1 MIRALLASISFVLA
15 TILGSLLALLF
26 GAVDSTGEAVLRL
39 ARLWSRVILGVP
51 GVRVEV
57 SSRVALPEGRPYVFV
72 ANHASMIDI
81 WAVFIAV
88 PASFRFIAKK
98 QLSFIPLF
106 GWAMRAGRFIFIDRQ
121 NPLAARRSMDE
132 AARRIRAGQ
141 SVVIFPEG
149 TRTRDGRLGPFKK
162 GGFRL
167 AIDSGA
173 DIVPIAIKGSR
184 PLMPRGAAL
193 IRAGTVHIE
202 IGEPISTAGLKT
214 DDRNKLIA
222 DVHARVAEMLGEASP
237 AAQLASQ

>member
-1 MIRALLASISFVLA
+1 MIRALLASISFVIA
-15 TILGSLLALLF
+15 TIVGSILALVL
-26 GAVDSTGEAVLRL
+26 GAADRTGDAVLAL
-39 ARLWSRVILGVP
+39 ARLWSRVILGAP
-51 GVRVEV
+51 GVRVQV
-57 SSRVALPEGRPYVFV
+57 SSRVPLDPTRPYVFV

-98 QLSFIPLF
+98 QLSYIPLF
-106 GWAMRAGRFIFIDRQ
+106 GWAMSAGRFIFIDRQ
-121 NPLAARRSMDE
+121 NPLAARRSIDE

-173 DIVPIAIKGSR
+173 AIVPIAIKGSR
-184 PLMPRGAAL
+184 ELMPRGAAL
-193 IRAGTVHIE
+193 IRSGTVTVD
-202 IGEPISTAGLKT
+202 IGEPIPTAGLKT
-214 DDRNKLIA
+214 EDRNKLIN
-222 DVHARVAEMLGEASP
+222 DVHARVAEMLGEAP
-237 AAQLASQ
+237 AAAAASVS